1 VKLISAVRKWTF
13 YRGDFAARR
22 SFQFFVKPSKEEK
35 EMMLEAIEQDLSR
48 FLPPAVLDVHRKQKY
63 AGFLEAARS
72 LFGDLQNKGVRL
84 P

>member
-1 VKLISAVRKWTF
+1 
-13 YRGDFAARR
+13 
-22 SFQFFVKPSKEEK
+22 
-35 EMMLEAIEQDLSR
+35 MLEAIEQDLSR